1 MTKILDR
8 TLGRWPSASSPVPT
22 VHYNLVSPLAQH
34 QGTTLPT
41 GVTAPTG
48 TGAPTAGFRA
58 SGVDVQGQGGRM
70 AVIDRNRL
78 ADVPGVLPRG
88 APV

>member
-1 MTKILDR
+1 VTKYLE
-8 TLGRWPSASSPVPT
+8 RWSFAVPSPVPT
-22 VHYNLVSPLAQH
+22 VRSAVSPLAQH
-34 QGTTLPT
+34 QGTTMPT
-41 GVTAPTG
+41 GATAPKG
-48 TGAPTAGFRA
+48 TGVPTAGFRA

>member
-1 MTKILDR
+1 MTKILD
-8 TLGRWPSASSPVPT
+8 LDRWPSTVTSPVPT
-22 VHYNLVSPLAQH
+22 VHTNSPLAQH
-34 QGTTLPT
+34 QGTTMPT
-41 GVTAPTG
+41 GATAPKG
-48 TGAPTAGFRA
+48 TCVPAAGFRA

-70 AVIDRNRL
+70 AVIYRNRL